1 MDITKDQKDSLKV
14 VVDVAMV
21 ILTDDM
27 IKQLADMVIDF
38 IENNIKN
45 SDTEIDD
52 TVILPLISK
61 VRSAFNIKDND

>member
-1 MDITKDQKDSLKV
+1 MEISKDQKDSLKV
-14 VVDVAMV
+14 VIDVAMV
-21 ILTDDM
+21 ILTEDM

-45 SDTEIDD
+45 SGTEIDD

-61 VRSAFNIKDND
+61 VRSTFNIKDND